1 MKKEIIKKKQYL
13 DITLEDKL
21 GRKQSITYGGGY
33 DDEYVFKYITEK
45 VSKIKRGQK
54 LSIEAYEILKNN

>member
-1 MKKEIIKKKQYL
+1 MKKVIIKKKQYL

-21 GRKQSITYGGGY
+21 GRKEMITYSGGY
-33 DDEYVFKYITEK
+33 DDEYVLKYIAEK
-45 VSKIKRGQK
+45 VSKLKRGQK